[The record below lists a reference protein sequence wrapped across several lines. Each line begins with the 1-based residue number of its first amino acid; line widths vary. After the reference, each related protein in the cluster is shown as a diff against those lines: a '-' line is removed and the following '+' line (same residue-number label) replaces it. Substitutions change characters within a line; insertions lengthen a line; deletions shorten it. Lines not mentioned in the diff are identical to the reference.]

1 MQASHLNARLAP
13 KKADIVAKMIRG
25 MDVPSAMDLLS
36 KTHKKGARL
45 LEAVLRSAMANA
57 EHNFKQDPNM
67 MIVKT
72 VVVNQSSSY
81 RRGVPM
87 ARGRVRPIRKFLCHI
102 ALTLGFP
109 ETKTPKK
116 AAKTEKSATK
126 EASKPTTSKKIKTS
140 ASSPSSK

>member
-25 MDVPSAMDLLS
+25 MQVPAAVDLLS

-102 ALTLGFP
+102 AVTLGFAEEKKAKSP
-109 ETKTPKK
+109 KSTKSPTKQAPKATAPKK
-116 AAKTEKSATK
+116 EKA
-126 EASKPTTSKKIKTS
+126 S